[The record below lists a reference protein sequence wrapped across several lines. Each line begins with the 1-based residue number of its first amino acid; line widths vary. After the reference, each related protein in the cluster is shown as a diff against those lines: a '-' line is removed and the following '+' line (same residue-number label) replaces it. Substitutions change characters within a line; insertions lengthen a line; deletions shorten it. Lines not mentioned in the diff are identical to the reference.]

1 MSFSSSKI
9 LSASGNF
16 LSNTFIKS
24 NVSSL
29 SSIFFHAGDIKYGN
43 NIFVAI
49 PRLRTGASGLLCR
62 TINSTNG
69 ITWTTGGNLPLL
81 GSQTQL
87 WKLLIYGDNK
97 YIAFN
102 DSAAM
107 FPEDG
112 GAISI
117 DSGNSWTT
125 IYPPNLYDTV
135 WGGYLNNVFYRLGGG
150 VQPYSGVPTLQYST
164 DGTSWSAIILP
175 TGSNSVPYSMAFG
188 DGKYSIV
195 CRNSNSC
202 AYSSDGLN
210 WNQASFPFFS
220 ENVVYG
226 NGVFV
231 SSALL
236 ENKIAYSSNGQNWT
250 VVTFPNLPTA
260 DNQAYIQLSFLNNI
274 FIAVCRKTNWVAISN
289 NGSSW
294 TSGNLPIIGNWE
306 SPIYL
311 NGLFFTY
318 TKDVFDGT
326 SNMFATS
333 YDGLIWKPLIIKIN
347 TSVEFGFPF
356 VSNSSNEIIF
366 IAEQGNNINDK
377 YFYRLTLP

>member
-24 NVSSL
+24 NVSSI
-29 SSIFFHAGDIKYGN
+29 SSIYFPVGDIKYGN

-49 PRLRTGASGLLCR
+49 PNDNTTSSQQCR

-69 ITWTTGGNLPLL
+69 SNWVLGGILPIIGTTSNEQRW
-81 GSQTQL
+81 S
-87 WKLLIYGDNK
+87 LLIYGNNA
-97 YIAFN
+97 YVAFN
-102 DSAAM
+102 ASIQM
-107 FPEDG
+107 GMDG

-117 DSGNSWTT
+117 DSGNSWSR
-125 IYPPNLYDTV
+125 IFPPTLYDTT
-135 WGGYLNNVFYRLGGG
+135 WGGYLNNFFYRLG
-150 VQPYSGVPTLQYST
+150 VQSGIASPILQYSNN
-164 DGTSWSAIILP
+164 GSSWSAINLP
-175 TGSNSVPYSMAFG
+175 VADYSYPYSMAYG
-188 DGKYSIV
+188 NGIYSIV
-195 CRNSNSC
+195 CQANNTC
-202 AYSSDGLN
+202 AYSSDGIN
-210 WNQASFPFFS
+210 WNQSSFPIFS

-231 SSALL
+231 SPSRD

-250 VVTFPNLPTA
+250 VVTFPNLPTGDA
-260 DNQAYIQLSFLNNI
+260 QAAIQLSFLNNN
-274 FIAVCRKTNWVAISN
+274 FIAVCKKTNWVAISN
-289 NGSSW
+289 DGSSW
-294 TSGNLPIIGNWE
+294 TSGNLPIIGSWE

-318 TKDVFDGT
+318 IKDSFGVT

-333 YDGLIWKPLIIKIN
+333 YDGLIWSPLIIKIN
-347 TSVEFGFPF
+347 TSVEFSRPV

-366 IAEQGNNINDK
+366 IAEQGNGISDK

>member
-24 NVSSL
+24 NVSSI
-29 SSIFFHAGDIKYGN
+29 SSIYFYAGDIKYGN

-49 PRLRTGASGLLCR
+49 PSIRTGASGLLCR
-62 TINSTNG
+62 TINSTDG
-69 ITWTTGGNLPLL
+69 ITWTRVGNLPLL
-81 GSQTQL
+81 GSNTQS

-102 DSAAM
+102 DSVRM
-107 FPEDG
+107 YPEDG

-125 IYPPNLYDTV
+125 IYPPYLYDTV

-150 VQPYSGVPTLQYST
+150 VQPYSGAPTLQYST
-164 DGTSWSAIILP
+164 NGTSWSAIILP
-175 TGSNSVPYSMAFG
+175 TGSNSVPYSMAYG
-188 DGKYSIV
+188 NGIYSIV
-195 CRNSNSC
+195 CQANNTC
-202 AYSSDGLN
+202 AYSSDGIN
-210 WNQASFPFFS
+210 WNQSSFPVFS

-231 SSALL
+231 SPSRD

-250 VVTFPNLPTA
+250 VVTFPNLPTG
-260 DNQAYIQLSFLNNI
+260 DPQAAIQLSFLNNN
-274 FIAVCRKTNWVAISN
+274 FIAVCKKTNWVAISN
-289 NGSSW
+289 DGSSW
-294 TSGNLPIIGNWE
+294 TSGNLPIIGSWE

-318 TKDVFDGT
+318 IKDSFGVT

-333 YDGLIWKPLIIKIN
+333 YDGLIWRPLIIKIN
-347 TSVEFGFPF
+347 TSVEFGRPV

-366 IAEQGNNINDK
+366 IAEQGNVIDDK